1 MIMKKEYIVP
11 EVETIHLNLNGSILE
26 DFPIGSGHTGRQGAK
41 GITVIDDNSDN
52 EESEEDT
59 EDSWNNQ
66 SFDQWK

>member
-1 MIMKKEYIVP
+1 MKKKYIVP
-11 EVETIHLNLNGSILE
+11 NSESVNLNLNDTIL
-26 DFPIGSGHTGRQGAK
+26 DDINLNLGSGTTDRQGAK

>member
-1 MIMKKEYIVP
+1 MKKEYIIP
-11 EVETIHLNLNGSILE
+11 KTETVHLNLNDSILE
-26 DFPIGSGHTGRQGAK
+26 DLTMPIGSGDTGRQGAK

>member
-1 MIMKKEYIVP
+1 MKKEYIIP
-11 EVETIHLNLNGSILE
+11 KQRQFISILMIPSWKT
-26 DFPIGSGHTGRQGAK
+26 FPIGSGDTGRQGAK